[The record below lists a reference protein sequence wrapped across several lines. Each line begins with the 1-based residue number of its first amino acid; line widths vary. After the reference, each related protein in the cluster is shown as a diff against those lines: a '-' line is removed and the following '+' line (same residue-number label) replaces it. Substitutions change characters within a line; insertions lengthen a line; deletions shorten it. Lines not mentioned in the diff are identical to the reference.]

1 MRKIIILFLSG
12 LFIVACNSENAED
25 LADPS
30 NCDIR
35 DVGYQDDIKALLSTN
50 CGTAGCHGGP
60 NGIGGLDLNTFD
72 DAKQIAANGQL
83 LGRVTGN
90 SGNIMPPSGQLP
102 QCEID
107 KITAWVQDGAPNN

>member
-1 MRKIIILFLSG
+1 MRKIIILFLTG
-12 LFIVACNSENAED
+12 LFIVACNSENAEE

-35 DVGYQDDIKALLSTN
+35 DVGYQDDIQAILSTN

-60 NGIGGLDLNTFD
+60 NGIGGLDLNTFN

-83 LGRVTGN
+83 LGRVTGS

-107 KITAWVQDGAPNN
+107 KITTWVQDGAPNN